1 MSEKQQKLVF
11 TVKEISEMLGISV
24 RTAWQ
29 IINDKEIPSI
39 KVSKTTKVTK
49 ADLDEYIS
57 KKI

>member
-1 MSEKQQKLVF
+1 MLEKQQKLAF
-11 TVKEISEMLGISV
+11 TVKEVSEILGVSI

-49 ADLDEYIS
+49 ADLDEYMS